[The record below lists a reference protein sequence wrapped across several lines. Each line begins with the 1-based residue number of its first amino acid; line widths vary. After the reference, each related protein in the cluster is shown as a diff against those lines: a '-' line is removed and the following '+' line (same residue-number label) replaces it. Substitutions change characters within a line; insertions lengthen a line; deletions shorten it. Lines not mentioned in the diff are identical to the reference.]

1 MDEEQDVSK
10 IPDNQGLSG
19 GQLRECDDKID
30 ELIYTE
36 DRLDIDKPIEGNIE
50 KKY

>member
-1 MDEEQDVSK
+1 M
-10 IPDNQGLSG
+10 PDSQVLSG
-19 GQLRECDDKID
+19 GQFRECDDKID

-36 DRLDIDKPIEGNIE
+36 DRMDIDQPIEGKFE